1 MSAAGETEE
10 IPSPGN
16 VDHSQQSE
24 VNSRYARYVLFVLI
38 VVYIFNFI
46 DRQIISILAEEIKA
60 DLAIGDAE
68 IGSLSG
74 TACAIFCAVLGIPLG
89 RLVDA

>member
-46 DRQIISILAEEIKA
+46 DRA
-60 DLAIGDAE
+60 DYLN
-68 IGSLSG
+68 S
-74 TACAIFCAVLGIPLG
+74 
-89 RLVDA
+89 R